1 MICPNCKCEY
11 REGFK
16 YCSDC
21 KVELVNELPQVEE
34 NKNQPGLLKHSII
47 RSNTKYYLLNGIL
60 GFVGSLLLLL
70 FMLAAFT
77 QNNRLPPGWEKQSFP
92 NASLLFIM
100 LLFLLIIITV
110 NVIGV
115 ISFVKKNKDT
125 GSHSK
130 KLLKFV
136 MLNFITFISS
146 FIAFILICFIFLY
159 FYL

>member
-1 MICPNCKCEY
+1 MFCPNCKCEY

-34 NKNQPGLLKHSII
+34 NKNQHGLLKHSII

-77 QNNRLPPGWEKQSFP
+77 YNNRLPPGWEKQSFP
-92 NASLLFIM
+92 NASLLFLM

-115 ISFVKKNKDT
+115 ISFAKKNMDA

-130 KLLKFV
+130 KILKFV
-136 MLNFITFISS
+136 LLNFVTFISS
-146 FIAFILICFIFLY
+146 SLISFILICSIFLK
-159 FYL
+159 F